1 MKEYNTASKSS
12 HFTVRVTLV
21 GIGLKVQA
29 MGILCP
35 ISERVKIAQKTIK
48 YTPTE
53 KLVDALITIL
63 SGAKGLVE
71 ANKRVRPD
79 RAIQSAFGRQGCAE
93 QSVISDTLNAC
104 TVENVSQMEE
114 AFQMI
119 HQQHS
124 VAYRHNYEA
133 GLQVLDID
141 MTGMPCGKK
150 AAFASKGYFAKQ
162 RNRRGRQLGRVLATN
177 YQEIVIDQLYDGKTQ
192 LAVAFQPLVSK
203 AEAILGLDEAKRRRT
218 LLRMDSHGGSQDDVN
233 WALHRGYQVHTKDY
247 SGDRARKLAA
257 SVQEWHHDP
266 KVPGRQL
273 AWVTIPATEY
283 VRPVR
288 RIAVRSPKK
297 NGQWGIG
304 MIISTLTPQEAT
316 LLARMPCHRWQDPLS
331 ILLAYVYCHD
341 LRSGGVETQFK
352 GDKQG
357 LGIHKRNKKRFEA
370 QQMLIHLNAL
380 AHNLIIWSR
389 HWLAPTCKPLK
400 RYGILRMVRDVFQV
414 RGQVFFQKDGRICR
428 IQLDHADP
436 LANGLSLAL
445 ASLLEPLHVAVNL
458 GQI

>member
-1 MKEYNTASKSS
+1 MKEYNTPSESS

-29 MGILCP
+29 SGILRP
-35 ISERVKIAQKTIK
+35 MVERVEIAQKTVK

-79 RAIQSAFGRQGCAE
+79 RAIQCAFGRQGCAE

-104 TVENVSQMEE
+104 TLENISQME
-114 AFQMI
+114 AALQMI
-119 HQQHS
+119 YRQHS
-124 VAYRHNYEA
+124 LAYRHNYEA

-192 LAVAFQPLVSK
+192 LAVAFQPLMSK
-203 AEAILGLDEAKRRRT
+203 AEAILDLDEAKRRRT
-218 LLRMDSHGGSQDDVN
+218 LVRMDSHGGSQDDVN

-266 KVPGRQL
+266 KVPGRQV
-273 AWVTIPATEY
+273 AWVTIPASEY

-288 RIAVRSPKK
+288 RIAVRSRKK

-304 MIISTLTPQEAT
+304 LIVSTLTPQEAT

-331 ILLAYVYCHD
+331 ILLAYVYCYD

-370 QQMLIHLNAL
+370 QQMLTHLNAL
-380 AHNLIIWSR
+380 AHNLIIWAR
-389 HWLAPTCKPLK
+389 HWLAAACKPLQ

-414 RGQVFFQKDGRICR
+414 RGQVFFHKDGCISC
-428 IQLDHADP
+428 IKLDHADP
-436 LANGLSLAL
+436 LAKGLSRGL
-445 ASLLEPLHVAVNL
+445 ASLLEPLQVAVYL

>member
-1 MKEYNTASKSS
+1 MKEYSTASKSS

-21 GIGLKVQA
+21 GVGLKVQA

-35 ISERVKIAQKTIK
+35 MAERVKIAQKTIK

-53 KLVDALITIL
+53 KLVDALVTIL

-79 RAIQSAFGRQGCAE
+79 RAIQCAFGRQGCAE

-133 GLQVLDID
+133 GFQVLDID

-192 LAVAFQPLVSK
+192 LAAAFQPLVSK

-218 LLRMDSHGGSQDDVN
+218 LLRMDSHGGSQGDVN
-233 WALHRGYQVHTKDY
+233 WALHRGYQ
-247 SGDRARKLAA
+247 
-257 SVQEWHHDP
+257 
-266 KVPGRQL
+266 
-273 AWVTIPATEY
+273 
-283 VRPVR
+283 
-288 RIAVRSPKK
+288 
-297 NGQWGIG
+297 
-304 MIISTLTPQEAT
+304 
-316 LLARMPCHRWQDPLS
+316 PLV
-331 ILLAYVYCHD
+331 LV
-341 LRSGGVETQFK
+341 
-352 GDKQG
+352 
-357 LGIHKRNKKRFEA
+357 
-370 QQMLIHLNAL
+370 
-380 AHNLIIWSR
+380 
-389 HWLAPTCKPLK
+389 
-400 RYGILRMVRDVFQV
+400 
-414 RGQVFFQKDGRICR
+414 
-428 IQLDHADP
+428 
-436 LANGLSLAL
+436 
-445 ASLLEPLHVAVNL
+445 
-458 GQI
+458 